1 MVAVYLVPVDDDEP
15 ERADAAGLCT
25 LSAGRV
31 WVPGDAVAALLPF
44 RAENAEFAG
53 EALE

>member
-1 MVAVYLVPVDDDEP
+1 MVLADDDEP
-15 ERADAAGLCT
+15 EPADAGLCIRG
-25 LSAGRV
+25 SDRA

-53 EALE
+53 EAVE